1 MERKRFDKEDFKLF
15 VLNCLKEAELNSEL
29 EGCENL
35 SVTMSFFSYGPVPHE
50 NKINFLDVF
59 LGANGKDEV
68 YAHYP
73 SGESVDIINL
83 NLRNPKMY
91 KVDISE
97 GIVNIGDIRV
107 SIPYHNV
114 GYESKLL

>member
-1 MERKRFDKEDFKLF
+1 MARKKFDKEDFRLF
-15 VLNCLKEAELNSEL
+15 VLGCIKEAELNSEL

-73 SGESVDIINL
+73 SGESVDITNL
-83 NLRNPKMY
+83 SLRKPNMY
-91 KVDISE
+91 KIDIE
-97 GIVNIGDIRV
+97 DGTITIGDISV
-107 SIPYHNV
+107 SIPYYNI
-114 GYESKLL
+114 GYETKLI